1 MGIVNDVH
9 GAPLP
14 DTPPSD
20 GFTPSIPAA
29 RFTGG
34 DAIGQAD
41 ARIRYGVRQ
50 LGEHLEFV
58 KANEHR
64 FTAEGRQ
71 AAVAAFSDTDAGG
84 DIDAALA
91 DAEAYRDEARAAV
104 ESERAKLVTAD
115 DTASQIRA
123 QRDWERSRTTVEA
136 QQNVGQQIATARKL
150 LADAQTPQAVAT
162 LAEEVA
168 PYLASKGLPTD
179 WIDAELAKAAPGY
192 GAAKA
197 EAVQRERQEMKVR
210 HNARVAKQAAADGR
224 LPDPRILVDP
234 T

>member
-14 DTPPSD
+14 DEPPSD
-20 GFTPSIPAA
+20 GFTPSVPAA

-64 FTAEGRQ
+64 FTAEGRE
-71 AAVAAFSDTDAGG
+71 AAVAAFSDTDAGR

-91 DAEAYRDEARAAV
+91 DAEAYRDAGRAAV
-104 ESERAKLVTAD
+104 EAERAKLATPMTTEAQL
-115 DTASQIRA
+115 AA
-123 QRDWERSRTTVEA
+123 QRSWERDRRTLDS
-136 QQNVGQQIATARKL
+136 QSSGQQIATARKL
-150 LADAQTPQAVAT
+150 FAEAQTPQAVAT

-168 PYLASKGLPTD
+168 PYLAAQGLPTD
-179 WIDAELAKAAPGY
+179 WIDAELEKAAPKY

-197 EAVQRERQEMKVR
+197 EAAHRERRVMKVR

-224 LPDPRILVDP
+224 LPDSRILVDP